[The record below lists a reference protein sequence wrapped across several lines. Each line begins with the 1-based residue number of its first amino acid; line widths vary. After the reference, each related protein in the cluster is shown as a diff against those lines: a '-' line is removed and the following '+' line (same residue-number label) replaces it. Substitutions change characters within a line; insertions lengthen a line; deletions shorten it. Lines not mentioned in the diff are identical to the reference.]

1 MKPAT
6 TGAIVAPFDLHKAI
20 ARHHADLTACR
31 ASAHE
36 CRQWAYKY
44 LEAAEM
50 YEAAATHAASQ
61 LASTLQLKW
70 ATGGIAV

>member
-6 TGAIVAPFDLHKAI
+6 TRAALVPFDISKAI
-20 ARHHADLTACR
+20 SAHHADLTACR

-36 CRQWAYKY
+36 CRQWAYAY
-44 LEAAEM
+44 LQAADV
-50 YEAAATHAASQ
+50 YETAANHAASQ

-70 ATGGIAV
+70 GAQP